1 MPKRLQYLVLLAS
14 LAWPAAAA
22 PLADTAPESIAHLIE
37 QLGDDDYNRR
47 EAAAAALKSIG
58 PAAVDA
64 LLSAAEMSTDL
75 EVSLRARWIADAIPL
90 ELPHDPP
97 EVTQLLERFKSGDAG
112 GRVQAMRRLLRVD
125 NDAGIEP
132 LARIV
137 RLDRSVSGSRL
148 AAALL
153 VREWRPDDPYW
164 PLLRKKITAG
174 AGTSERPAARFLRAL
189 VAFSEAAP
197 GDKAT
202 IDETL
207 VAAEAARA
215 DLGKASDDPTPAEP
229 SDLETTI
236 LLETQTIFDRCLAQL
251 LLAAGRRDAAIAA
264 ARQLLAEQLADR
276 DQAVDGV
283 VNDAVTTLVWATESG
298 LPAAVDALADRTE
311 LVRDHAVLGFA
322 AAAAERARGDNA
334 KAEALAA
341 DAFEKTDG
349 DFPARLQAAVM
360 LAKWGCVEWATRCYK
375 AIVEDPQA
383 PVEQLSLAAIMY
395 AEFLHDLEQ
404 DDEAAVCLGRLMGS
418 LEQKVGANPVQIAQ
432 QLGRDPRSTKSRM
445 HFFESCAAAKRGDA
459 AARRTA
465 AELAVAAYPKD
476 VDALI
481 ALYALTDS
489 SPEQKAAAVA
499 KIKRAINQ
507 IDNEIQAVPD
517 DANGYNEYAW
527 LVANTEGDVKKA
539 TQYSKVSLARSFD
552 NASYL
557 DTLAHCRAAAGD
569 YEAAIRT
576 QSLARRQE
584 PHNRTIQRNLARF
597 EKRCQDSFPAHTEPN
612 R

>member
-1 MPKRLQYLVLLAS
+1 MPTRLHLLLLLA
-14 LAWPAAAA
+14 LAQSAAAA
-22 PLADTAPESIAHLIE
+22 PLADTAPESIAYLIE

-47 EAAAAALKSIG
+47 EAAASALKAIG

-90 ELPHDPP
+90 EMPHDPP
-97 EVTQLLERFKSGDAG
+97 EVTKLLERFKSRDAG
-112 GRVQAMRRLLRVD
+112 ARVQAMRRLLRVD
-125 NDAGIEP
+125 DDAGIEP

-137 RLDRSVSGSRL
+137 RLDRSASGSRL

-164 PLLRKKITAG
+164 PLLRKKMSAG
-174 AGTSERPAARFLRAL
+174 IGTSERPAARFLRAL

-197 GDKAT
+197 GDEAT
-202 IDETL
+202 IDKSL
-207 VAAEAARA
+207 DAVEAALA
-215 DLGKASDDPTPAEP
+215 DLGKASDDSASAEQ
-229 SDLETTI
+229 SDLEAAV
-236 LLETQTIFDRCLAQL
+236 LLETQTIFDRCLAHML
-251 LLAAGRRDAAIAA
+251 VAAGRRDAAIAA
-264 ARQLLAEQLADR
+264 AHKILAAQLAESER
-276 DQAVDGV
+276 DLDTIAT
-283 VNDAVTTLVWATESG
+283 NAVTTLVWATEIG
-298 LPAAVDALADRTE
+298 LPEAVDALADRPE
-311 LVRDHAVLGFA
+311 LIRDHSVLGFA
-322 AAAAERARGDNA
+322 AAAAERARGDHA

-349 DFPARLQAAVM
+349 DFPGRLQAALM
-360 LAKWGCVEWATRCYK
+360 LSKWGCVEWATRCYK
-375 AIVEDPQA
+375 AIVEDPQT

-404 DDEAAVCLGRLMGS
+404 DDEAAGTLGRLLAS
-418 LEQKVGANPVQIAQ
+418 LEQNAGANPGQIAQ

-459 AARRTA
+459 AARRKT
-465 AELAVAAYPKD
+465 AELAVEAYPRD

-481 ALYALTDS
+481 ALYALPDS
-489 SPEQKAAAVA
+489 APEQKAAAVA
-499 KIKRAINQ
+499 RIKKALNQ
-507 IDNEIQAVPD
+507 IENEIQAVPD

-527 LVANTEGDVKKA
+527 LVANTEGDVAKA
-539 TQYSKVSLARSFD
+539 TKYSRFSLVRSFD

-569 YEAAIRT
+569 YKAAVRT

-584 PHNRTIQRNLARF
+584 PHNRTIQRNLTRF
-597 EKRCQDSFPAHTEPN
+597 EKRCQDSFP
-612 R
+612 

>member
-1 MPKRLQYLVLLAS
+1 MPTRLHLFLLLFALVQ
-14 LAWPAAAA
+14 PAAAA

-47 EAAAAALKSIG
+47 EAAASALKAIG

-64 LLSAAEMSTDL
+64 LLSAAEMNTDL

-90 ELPHDPP
+90 EMPHDPP
-97 EVTQLLERFKSGDAG
+97 EVMKLLERFKSRDAG
-112 GRVQAMRRLLRVD
+112 ARVQAMRRLLRVD
-125 NDAGIEP
+125 DDAGIEP

-137 RLDRSVSGSRL
+137 RLDRSASGSRL

-153 VREWRPDDPYW
+153 VREWRPDDPFW
-164 PLLRKKITAG
+164 PSLRTKITKG
-174 AGTSERPAARFLRAL
+174 IGTSERPAARFLRAL

-202 IDETL
+202 IDKSL
-207 VAAEAARA
+207 VAAEAARG
-215 DLGKASDDPTPAEP
+215 DLGKSSDGSPPGDQSEDDA
-229 SDLETTI
+229 TI
-236 LLETQTIFDRCLAQL
+236 LLETQTIFDRCLAQV

-264 ARQLLAEQLADR
+264 ARKLLAEQLTDGNKG
-276 DQAVDGV
+276 DDGV
-283 VNDAVTTLVWATESG
+283 VTDAVTTLVWATESG
-298 LPAAVDALADRTE
+298 LPEAVDALADR
-311 LVRDHAVLGFA
+311 LGLIRDHAVVGFA
-322 AAAAERARGDNA
+322 AAAAEQARGDKA

-360 LAKWGCVEWATRCYK
+360 LAKWGCVDWATRCYK
-375 AIVEDPQA
+375 AILEDPQT
-383 PVEQLSLAAIMY
+383 PIEQLSLAAFMY

-404 DDEAAVCLGRLMGS
+404 DDEAAGALGRLLAS
-418 LEQKVGANPVQIAQ
+418 LEQNAGANQAQIAQ

-465 AELAVAAYPKD
+465 AELAVAAYPRD

-481 ALYALTDS
+481 ALYALPEN
-489 SPEQKAAAVA
+489 SPEQKAAAVK
-499 KIKRAINQ
+499 KIKKAVNQ
-507 IDNEIQAVPD
+507 IENEIQAVPD

-527 LVANTEGDVKKA
+527 LVANTEGDIKKA
-539 TQYSKVSLARSFD
+539 TKYSKFSLVRSFD

-569 YEAAIRT
+569 YKAAVRT

-597 EKRCQDSFPAHTEPN
+597 EKRCQDSFP
-612 R
+612 